1 MVEHGDLGIP
11 EENDMPELPGQGEEE
26 DQILTVKSALRG
38 WLLDGNIVEELVAV
52 KEENEEGEMTTKT
65 ILAGGRQAVQAFL
78 LFYPGFAG
86 FAYYGKNKTPPTS
99 RGNLLSRAIG
109 VVNDCRN
116 RVHSACQ
123 ENPEICR
130 GPQVDQGRGRE

>member
-52 KEENEEGEMTTKT
+52 KEENEDGESSTKT
-65 ILAGGRQAVQAFL
+65 ILAGGRQAIQAFL
-78 LFYPGFAG
+78 TFYPGFAG
-86 FAYYGKNKTPPTS
+86 FAYYGKNKTPPTAW
-99 RGNLLSRAIG
+99 GNHFPRAIG
-109 VVNDCRN
+109 GVEDCRN
-116 RVHSACQ
+116 RVHCACQ
-123 ENPEICR
+123 ENPEIRR
-130 GPQVDQGRGRE
+130 GPQIDQGRGRE